1 MRRRREVH
9 KKFARAARCV
19 CERLEGRTLLT
30 PLMISGTSGDDT
42 ITLDVTGG
50 GLIKAVVNGVET
62 DYDPA
67 SYSDVSVQGAGGSD
81 SLSIRATALPTRIL
95 SDGTDTILIGNEI
108 NGVQSIASPLTV
120 SSSSRMGQPIG

>member
-1 MRRRREVH
+1 
-9 KKFARAARCV
+9 
-19 CERLEGRTLLT
+19 
-30 PLMISGTSGDDT
+30 MISGTSGDDT